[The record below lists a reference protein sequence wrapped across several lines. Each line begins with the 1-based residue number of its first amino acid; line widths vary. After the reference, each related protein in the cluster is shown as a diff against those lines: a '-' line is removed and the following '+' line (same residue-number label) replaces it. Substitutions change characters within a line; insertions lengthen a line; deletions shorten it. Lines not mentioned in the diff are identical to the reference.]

1 MAQLKPII
9 KKYLAKGN
17 NREIFNNVC
26 KKIAQSSESSID
38 VENDIIFNL
47 PIEMEIYYFLK
58 EIYQLALI
66 GVFNFTACYKCF
78 SIKNLGLTSTEHMH
92 YLVPLQL
99 KLYLNYKKI
108 IDLQKCR
115 WMDIKNIFTSEK
127 AFVNNEKK
135 REFKELCKNH
145 SYFCSKLFS
154 YFFRKI
160 ENNLEKLTNED
171 FVKMIGFFSEKKRD
185 FEKQLIDYSL
195 INSKH
200 PKANKFLLNQRY

>member
-1 MAQLKPII
+1 MIKLKPIL

-17 NREIFNNVC
+17 NREIFKDVC
-26 KKIAQSSESSID
+26 KKIAQSSDSSID

-47 PIEMEIYYFLK
+47 PIEMEIYHFLK

-92 YLVPLQL
+92 YLVPFQL

-108 IDLQKCR
+108 MDLQKYR
-115 WMDIKNIFTSEK
+115 WMKIENIFSDEI
-127 AFVNNEKK
+127 AFVNKEKK
-135 REFKELCKNH
+135 IEFEELFKNH
-145 SYFCSKLFS
+145 SYFCSQLFS

-160 ENNLEKLTNED
+160 ENNLEKLKNED
-171 FVKMIGFFSEKKRD
+171 FVKMMGFFSEKKRD
-185 FEKQLIDYSL
+185 FEEELIDYSL